1 MTIELNIEPYI
12 ETLNEVETYL
22 KLQIGKKLSLR
33 RIYKDIGINRRKAIW
48 MIKNSN
54 KIINVN
60 PLHVGSNKNFIH
72 VYTFKN

>member
-1 MTIELNIEPYI
+1 MTIELNIEPYN

-22 KLQIGKKLSLR
+22 KLQIEKNLSLR
-33 RIYKDIGINRRKAIW
+33 RIYKDIGITRRKAIW

-72 VYTFKN
+72 VYTFKH